1 MVTDTQ
7 ITQRQ
12 LDAFRRFLKLLPHGQ
27 DLALVILKG
36 HLLIEEQIKPIISE
50 RVKKPEA
57 LSDARL
63 TYYQYICIAEA
74 FLPKIRYLGTSH
86 EVEQYSE

>member
-1 MVTDTQ
+1 MVTDAQ

-27 DLALVILKG
+27 DLALVILKE
-36 HLLIEEQIKPIISE
+36 HLLIEEQIKLIINE
-50 RVKKPEA
+50 RVRKHES

-63 TYYQYICIAEA
+63 T
-74 FLPKIRYLGTSH
+74 FLAYPVNAHDRYM
-86 EVEQYSE
+86 